1 MPKRVF
7 VICNPRAARTT
18 PRGLR
23 AIRSVLEAEGFVV
36 ETAETTGP
44 EDATRLA
51 GGAVRSGVTTVA
63 VYGGDGTVMQ
73 AFDGVVGHDVSLG
86 IIPGGTGNLLAGNL
100 RLPRAPHRAA
110 LVIARGTRRVIDL
123 GVMDQN
129 GSRRYFAV
137 NCGAGYD
144 AELMVGTSARAKER
158 WGMAAYVARV
168 LGTIGGIVPI
178 PCRLT
183 VDGVATEFEAATV
196 MVANCGEII
205 PPVLRL
211 GPRITMD
218 DGTLNVV
225 ALRARGAPQAIGIVW
240 RLLVG
245 RPREPAVRYACGR
258 TVTVE
263 TDPPRPAQLDG
274 EAWGVTPFTASV
286 VPHALPVMV
295 RDRARSLA
303 RPHRA
308 EGSGVNG
315 GGADSLCR

>member
-1 MPKRVF
+1 VPKRVL
-7 VICNPRAARTT
+7 VICNPRAGRTT
-18 PRGLR
+18 TRGLQ

-36 ETAETTGP
+36 EAAETTGP

-51 GGAVRSGVTTVA
+51 RGAVRSGVKTVA

-168 LGTIGGIVPI
+168 LGTLGAIAPVPYRI
-178 PCRLT
+178 T
-183 VDGVATEFEAATV
+183 VDGVAAEFEAATV

-211 GPRITMD
+211 GARITMD

-225 ALRARGAPQAIGIVW
+225 ALRARGAQQAIGVVW

-245 RPREPAVRYACGR
+245 RPREPGVRYARGR

-263 TDPPRPAQLDG
+263 TDPPRPVQLDG

-286 VPHALPVMV
+286 VPHALPVVV
-295 RDRARSLA
+295 RDRARSPT
-303 RPHRA
+303 RPYRA
-308 EGSGVNG
+308 EGNGVG
-315 GGADSLCR
+315 EEGPVPLRR